1 MSLKALRPGCVPRAR
16 RAIMAVLMVPLVSW
30 AQPAADRAL
39 LDMREAFRKNQPGEL
54 ARLLPATRG
63 HALEPLA
70 RYWDMR
76 SRLENTPAADVR
88 AVLDAMAGT
97 YWEDRLR
104 NDWLLVL
111 GRQRDWQRFRA
122 ERPLYRMNDDRQV
135 TCYTVMLDAADGR
148 LPPEVAAERV
158 RELWL
163 AQRDQEDGCATA
175 AQALLASGHLR
186 DAVVWQRARLMME
199 ANRLR
204 GASQAVGL
212 LNPEWAQ
219 MVESIGTQ
227 PAKYLDEKITAIRPR
242 TKELVTLALIRLA
255 AQDPAAAA
263 EEADNLR
270 WRAQLTAEERA
281 WVWGAIGRRAAQ
293 RLQDDALSHFAR
305 GDLRLMHDEHL
316 AWMARAGL
324 RAGRWDAVRDAIY
337 AMGPAQRNETAWVYW
352 RARAIDAL
360 KEPDATVARA
370 QARALYESIASPRDF
385 HGMLAMEALGL
396 PITASAT
403 PEALSADERRAAENN
418 PGLRRAMAAI
428 RLGLRSEGS
437 REWTYQVALHQPGG
451 MPDRELLAAADL
463 ACREQIWD
471 RCINTSLRTRE
482 LVDMAQRFP
491 TPYRDLVVARSKE
504 IGLDPSYVYG
514 LIRQESRFV
523 TDARS
528 HVGASGLMQVMPA
541 TARWTARK
549 IGLENF
555 RPQQITEHDTNIQIG
570 TAYLKFALDD
580 FEGSMPLAAAAYNA
594 GPSRARQ
601 WRNGPVL
608 PGEVWAENIPFE
620 ETRDYVQRVLTN
632 ATLYAA
638 LLSGQPQSL
647 RARLGEVGP
656 RSTSAGAVNTE
667 LP

>member
-1 MSLKALRPGCVPRAR
+1 MWLKALRPGCVPRAR

-63 HALEPLA
+63 HTLEPLA

-76 SRLENTPAADVR
+76 SRLENAPAAEVR
-88 AVLDAMAGT
+88 AALDGMAGT

-111 GRQRDWQRFRA
+111 GRQRDWQRFRV

-186 DAVVWQRARLMME
+186 DAVVWQRARLMVE

-212 LNPEWAQ
+212 LNPEWAR
-219 MVESIGTQ
+219 MVESIGTD

-263 EEADNLR
+263 AEADSLR
-270 WRAQLTAEERA
+270 WRAQLTSEERA

-305 GDLRLMHDEHL
+305 GDLRHMTDEHL

-324 RAGRWDAVRDAIY
+324 RAGRWNAVRDAIY
-337 AMGPAQRNETAWVYW
+337 AMGPAQRSETGWIFW
-352 RARAIDAL
+352 RARAVEAL
-360 KEPDATVARA
+360 QEPDATVARA

-403 PEALSADERRAAENN
+403 PEPLTADERRAAENN

-463 ACREQIWD
+463 ACREQLWD

-632 ATLYAA
+632 ATLYAT
-638 LLSGQPQSL
+638 LISGQPQSL

-656 RSTSAGAVNTE
+656 RSTTAGAVNTE